1 MLKEQLKRWAK
12 RVIEA
17 ENLFVLYVLRLT
29 KFNALKPHHWK
40 LRPSVPAIIYFGH
53 LRENLVKIRGKKQ
66 PE

>member
-29 KFNALKPHHWK
+29 KFIAL
-40 LRPSVPAIIYFGH
+40 
-53 LRENLVKIRGKKQ
+53 
-66 PE
+66 